1 MSARSAPC
9 SDAFA
14 PRRGESM
21 MTLAPVGDIVALDPK
36 VVALDPKVVALDPK
50 VVALVRLSARIAR
63 GGEEAMRQGCI
74 ECVGAE
80 VPVLWVEELLLQ
92 SYLFCGFPRTL
103 NATREWR
110 RISGVSAPAVSAE
123 SARDSATSGEE
134 YQRWRA
140 RGEATCAIVYGEFY
154 AKLRHNIVALHPE
167 LDEWMI
173 VEGYGKILS
182 RPGLALSLRE
192 LCIVAACVA
201 ASQERQLHSHLH
213 GSLNAGVPAADVR
226 KSLHALQGVVADD
239 DLHRA
244 LLLLERVVGKA

>member
-1 MSARSAPC
+1 MTAGAPMG
-9 SDAFA
+9 D
-14 PRRGESM
+14 
-21 MTLAPVGDIVALDPK
+21 TLPLDPA
-36 VVALDPKVVALDPK
+36 VA
-50 VVALVRLSARIAR
+50 ALVRLSARIAR

-74 ECVGAE
+74 ECVKAN
-80 VPVLWVEELLLQ
+80 VPVQWVEELLLQ

-110 RISGVSAPAVSAE
+110 RISGFAAEPADSG
-123 SARDSATSGEE
+123 ARYE
-134 YQRWRA
+134 QWRA
-140 RGEATCAIVYGEFY
+140 QGEATCAIVYGQFY
-154 AKLRHNIVALHPE
+154 EKLRHNIVALHPE

-201 ASQERQLHSHLH
+201 GSQDRQLHSHLH
-213 GSLNAGVPAADVR
+213 GSLNAGVPVNELR
-226 KSLHALQGVVADD
+226 SSLDALRGVVADD
-239 DLHRA
+239 DLTRA

>member
-1 MSARSAPC
+1 MPTVA
-9 SDAFA
+9 SD
-14 PRRGESM
+14 G
-21 MTLAPVGDIVALDPK
+21 IVALDPRAA
-36 VVALDPKVVALDPK
+36 ALI
-50 VVALVRLSARIAR
+50 RLSARIAR

-74 ECVGAE
+74 ECVGAQ
-80 VPVLWVEELLLQ
+80 VPVQWVEELLLQ

-110 RISGVSAPAVSAE
+110 RISGVVAPVASPGATRDPAASGAE
-123 SARDSATSGEE
+123 YE
-134 YQRWRA
+134 RWRA
-140 RGEATCAIVYGEFY
+140 QGEATCAIVYGGFY

-182 RPGLALSLRE
+182 RPGLALPLRE

-213 GSLNAGVPAADVR
+213 GSLNAGVPAAEVR
-226 KSLHALQGVVADD
+226 QSLQALNGVVADD
-239 DLHRA
+239 DLLRA
-244 LLLLERVVGKA
+244 GLLLDRVLGKS

>member
-1 MSARSAPC
+1 MMPIAP
-9 SDAFA
+9 A
-14 PRRGESM
+14 
-21 MTLAPVGDIVALDPK
+21 GDI
-36 VVALDPKVVALDPK
+36 VALDPK

-63 GGEEAMRQGCI
+63 GGEAAMREGCT
-74 ECVGAE
+74 ECVGAQ
-80 VPVLWVEELLLQ
+80 VPVQWVEELLLQ

-110 RISGVSAPAVSAE
+110 RISGTPAPAG
-123 SARDSATSGEE
+123 ATAAGSVAAAVDPVASGAQYE
-134 YQRWRA
+134 RWRA
-140 RGEATCAIVYGEFY
+140 QGEATCAIVYGGFY

-182 RPGLALSLRE
+182 RPGLALPLRE

-213 GSLNAGVPAADVR
+213 GSLNAGVSAAEVR
-226 KSLHALQGVVADD
+226 QSLETLHGVVADD

-244 LLLLERVVGKA
+244 GLLLDRVLGKS

>member
-1 MSARSAPC
+1 
-9 SDAFA
+9 
-14 PRRGESM
+14 M
-21 MTLAPVGDIVALDPK
+21 MPVAPVGDIVALDAK
-36 VVALDPKVVALDPK
+36 VTALDAKVVALDPK

-63 GGEEAMRQGCI
+63 GGEDAMRQGCI
-74 ECVGAE
+74 ECAGAE
-80 VPVLWVEELLLQ
+80 VPVQWVEELLLQ

-110 RISGVSAPAVSAE
+110 RISGVPAPAVSPAPE
-123 SARDSATSGEE
+123 SDSATASDSALAGEE
-134 YQRWRA
+134 YERWRA
-140 RGEATCAIVYGEFY
+140 QGEATCAIVYGGFY

-182 RPGLALSLRE
+182 RPGLALALRE

-226 KSLHALQGVVADD
+226 KCLEALQDVVADD
-239 DLHRA
+239 DLQRA